1 MNETTLTISE
11 SSYGGVFFTTRA
23 ISRNALGAGFQGFI
37 YIGDFALPSVA
48 PVNLPPKN
56 QLQAISSGI
65 NYETHVSQVG
75 WMNQVADGA
84 VSGSTGYHLAVEAIR
99 LSSGN
104 PSINQ
109 AIRYRTHVQ
118 DIGWQDW
125 KTSGQIAGT
134 TGQAKRTE
142 AVQISLNQPVSEY
155 YDIAYRTHIQGIGWQ
170 DWVTTGQVAGT
181 TGQAKRLEALQV
193 KLVPKK
199 ISQGST
205 SPSNAGF
212 SYRSHIQSFG
222 WLGYVLNQAIS
233 GVTGLSMRLEAF
245 EMIYQGKKDNIQL
258 EGHVEGIGWQTS
270 SGITGTTGQSKRLEA
285 IKIKFK
291 NDLSKKYT
299 IQYRVHVQDVG
310 WQAWKKE
317 GEIAGTTGQAKRL
330 EAIQCQF
337 IPKS

>member
-1 MNETTLTISE
+1 MDE
-11 SSYGGVFFTTRA
+11 SGCR
-23 ISRNALGAGFQGFI
+23 
-37 YIGDFALPSVA
+37 
-48 PVNLPPKN
+48 
-56 QLQAISSGI
+56 
-65 NYETHVSQVG
+65 
-75 WMNQVADGA
+75 WA

-155 YDIAYRTHIQGIGWQ
+155 YDIAYRAHIQGIGWQ

-222 WLGYVLNQAIS
+222 WLGYVPNQAIS
-233 GVTGLSMRLEAF
+233 CVTGLSMRLKAF
-245 EMIYQGKKDNIQL
+245 EMLYQGKKDNIQL

-270 SGITGTTGQSKRLEA
+270 SGISGTTGQSKRLEA

-291 NDLSKKYT
+291 NDLSKKNT
-299 IQYRVHVQDVG
+299 IQYRFHVQDVG